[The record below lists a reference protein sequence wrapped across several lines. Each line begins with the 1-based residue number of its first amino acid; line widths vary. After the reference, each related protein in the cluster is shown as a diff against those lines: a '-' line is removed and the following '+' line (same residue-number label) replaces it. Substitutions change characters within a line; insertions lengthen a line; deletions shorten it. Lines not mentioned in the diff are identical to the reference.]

1 ASPERHTA
9 SLHDALPSF
18 ERHTSFAERLLHGF
32 REQVERSGVTGL
44 VELTPPTHAGALA
57 AVEALRGA
65 SEPPTALVV
74 HNEAALPWVVD
85 ALQMHGAG
93 IPTDVSLVAI
103 CPAALAQ
110 SQSRPVSFIDL
121 PATTIGAVAVEMAMD
136 RLEEQGGAAETRL
149 LGPVLVDQGS
159 TAPPPH
165 VSP

>member
-74 HNEAALPWVVD
+74 HNEAALPWVVRSEEHTSE
-85 ALQMHGAG
+85 L
-93 IPTDVSLVAI
+93 
-103 CPAALAQ
+103 
-110 SQSRPVSFIDL
+110 QSR
-121 PATTIGAVAVEMAMD
+121 EN
-136 RLEEQGGAAETRL
+136 
-149 LGPVLVDQGS
+149 LVC
-159 TAPPPH
+159 
-165 VSP
+165 